1 MSIFQSVYSQ
11 IAARKTFWQT
21 DEFPQYHTNGKPH
34 ILEGRLSFFYN
45 NEWKERQLVK
55 LSKSSMY
62 FSEASGV
69 LVWLKIKWCLVTSF
83 SEEKNSGDLYGF
95 TLSLETNIKQDF
107 YTENSEALD
116 QWLSILSQVSIM
128 TNIQQDYVIIKEI
141 DSGKFGTVY
150 LCQDINT
157 HEEYAMK
164 KILKKDLINAKYL
177 NQIFNEIAILR
188 KLDHKSIIK
197 LYKVYEEKKYISLIL
212 EYIPYGNMLKRILK
226 KKKLTEKQV
235 MIFSRNLFEVLAY
248 IHSKG
253 IIHRD
258 LKLEN
263 ILMTSNTGNS
273 EFKLADFGLACYID
287 KSLKSKSGSPGY
299 MAPEILRGNTYST
312 KVDVFS
318 AGIIIFILLT
328 GTSPFVANTTQK
340 IIEKNLKCRICFE
353 GNECKSMS
361 RHATSFIIEI
371 LTSEPTYRP
380 TAQQVLKHPWI
391 KYKSCSDS
399 ELASSSPYTS
409 AGKLFGEVGG
419 LIWDIKLEN

>member
-11 IAARKTFWQT
+11 IADTKTFWKT
-21 DEFPQYHTNGKPH
+21 DEFPQYHSNGKPH
-34 ILEGRLSFFYN
+34 IFEGQLSFFYN
-45 NEWKERQLVK
+45 NEWKERQMVR
-55 LSKSSMY
+55 LSESSMY

-83 SEEKNSGDLYGF
+83 LEENDSNDLYGF
-95 TLSLETNIKQDF
+95 TISLETNVKQDF
-107 YTENSEALD
+107 YTENFETLN

-128 TNIQQDYVIIKEI
+128 TNIQEDYVIIKEV

-150 LCQDINT
+150 LCQDIDT
-157 HEEYAMK
+157 HEEFAMK
-164 KILKKDLINAKYL
+164 KILKKDLSNSKYL

-188 KLDHKSIIK
+188 KLDHKNIIK
-197 LYKVYEEKKYISLIL
+197 LYKVYEEEKYISLIL
-212 EYIPYGNMLKRILK
+212 EYVPHGNMLKRILK
-226 KKKLTEKQV
+226 KKKMSEKQV
-235 MIFSRNLFEVLAY
+235 MLFSRNLFEVLSY

-263 ILMTSNTGNS
+263 ILMTSNVGDS

-340 IIEKNLKCRICFE
+340 IIEKNLKCKISFE
-353 GNECKSMS
+353 GNGSKSMS
-361 RHATSFIIEI
+361 RQATSFIMEI

-380 TAQQVLKHPWI
+380 TAQQALKHPWI
-391 KYKSCSDS
+391 KYKCFSDS
-399 ELASSSPYTS
+399 ELVSLSPYT
-409 AGKLFGEVGG
+409 A
-419 LIWDIKLEN
+419 